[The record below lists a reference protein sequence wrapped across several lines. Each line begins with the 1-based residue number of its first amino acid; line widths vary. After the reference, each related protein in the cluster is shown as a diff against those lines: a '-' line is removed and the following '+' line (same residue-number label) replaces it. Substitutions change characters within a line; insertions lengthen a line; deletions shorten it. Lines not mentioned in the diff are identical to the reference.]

1 MDTIG
6 FSAPYFTD
14 EEKARIYLEGLRWP
28 NGPVCP
34 HCNAVGNHYHVRP
47 KASSKKPGRK
57 GLWKCAKCG
66 KQFSVTVGTV
76 FESSHI
82 PLHKWL
88 LAAYLMCASKK
99 GMSAHQLH
107 RMLKITYKS
116 AWFMAHRIR
125 YAMDQK
131 PDSLLTGTVEV
142 DETYVGG

>member
-1 MDTIG
+1 METIG

-14 EEKARIYLEGLRWP
+14 KDEARVYLESLRWP

-34 HCNAVGNHYHVRP
+34 HCGAVGGHYSIQP
-47 KASSKKPGRK
+47 KAESKKPTRK
-57 GLWKCAKCG
+57 GVWKCSKCR
-66 KQFSVTVGTV
+66 KEFSVTVGTV

-88 LAAYLMCASKK
+88 LADYLMCASKK

-107 RMLKITYKS
+107 RMLHVTYKT
-116 AWFMAHRIR
+116 AWFMAHRLR
-125 YAMDQK
+125 FAMDQK
-131 PDSLLTGTVEV
+131 PGSPLSGIVEA